1 MLDVS
6 QKKLSGHLP
15 SCLGN
20 YSLKGDSEKAVGAH
34 ESIIPYKSME
44 KLYSETM
51 GQQLVRSIA
60 NEDGSFPSI
69 NIEESIE
76 FTSKKCHMVTRAT
89 FSTSLIFVSSPTSE
103 DLSMGV
109 LNLLLLLVGE

>member
-60 NEDGSFPSI
+60 NEDASFPSI
-69 NIEESIE
+69 NIEEAIE
-76 FTSKKCHMVTRAT
+76 FTSKRMSYGYKGNILNFINFRK
-89 FSTSLIFVSSPTSE
+89 FSNFRRS
-103 DLSMGV
+103 
-109 LNLLLLLVGE
+109 